1 MLADAAGVL
10 AWRDELG
17 ALTAR
22 LGRLFVR
29 PEPRRQAGLYLE
41 GLLSAAKR
49 KNGWQ
54 LAEQI
59 GDARPWRTQRVLSHV
74 LWDEDA
80 ARDLCREYVL
90 EHLGAEDGVLIVDET
105 GFLKKGGHSAG
116 VARQYSGTAGRIEN
130 AQIGV
135 FLAYA
140 GGNGHALID
149 RELYLP
155 KKEWCDDPSKR
166 AETAIPEAVTF
177 ATKPALASR
186 MIGRAL
192 DAGLPCAW
200 VLGDE
205 VYGSD
210 RRLRMELERRE
221 QPFVLAIRSNE
232 KLRAVLEKHSGQHTA
247 ARLAASIPP
256 RAWRRLSAGAG
267 SKGERFYD
275 WARLRLTGLQQ
286 PPWDHWL
293 LVRRSC
299 KDPKDLAF
307 YVVFGPDRT
316 TLAALARVAG
326 RRWAVEE
333 CFEVAKQE
341 VGLADYEIRSW
352 HGWYRHATLAML
364 ALAFLAGM
372 RVKLNAAAP
381 EKGGSRSLD
390 LWSTSARARSA
401 VSSVGS
407 SAMSA

>member
-1 MLADAAGVL
+1 MVADAMGVL
-10 AWRDELG
+10 RWRDELD
-17 ALTAR
+17 ALEAR

-29 PEPRRQAGLYLE
+29 PEPRRQAGLYIE

-74 LWDEDA
+74 LWDQDA
-80 ARDLCREYVL
+80 ARDLCRDYAL
-90 EHLGAEDGVLIVDET
+90 EHLGAADGVLIVDET
-105 GFLKKGGHSAG
+105 GFLKKGEHSAG

-140 GGNGHALID
+140 SRKGHALID

-155 KKEWCDDPSKR
+155 EEWCADAGKR
-166 AETAIPEAVTF
+166 AAAAIPEEVTF
-177 ATKPALASR
+177 ATKPALACR

-200 VLGDE
+200 VVGDE
-205 VYGSD
+205 IYGSD
-210 RRLRMELERRE
+210 RRLRIDLERRE
-221 QPFVLAIRSNE
+221 QPFVFAIRSNE
-232 KLRAVLEKHSGQHTA
+232 KLWAVLGKRLGQHA
-247 ARLAASIPP
+247 ASRLAISLPA

-267 SKGERFYD
+267 SKGERLYD
-275 WARLRLTGLQQ
+275 WARLRLTRLQQ

-293 LVRRSC
+293 LVRRSR
-299 KDPKDLAF
+299 KDPKELAY

-316 TLAALARVAG
+316 TLATLAQIAG
-326 RRWAVEE
+326 RRWTIEE

-352 HGWYRHATLAML
+352 HGWYRHITLAML
-364 ALAFLAGM
+364 ALAFLAAM
-372 RVKLNAAAP
+372 RVKLNAVT
-381 EKGGSRSLD
+381 SRKRGTRGPD
-390 LWSTSARARSA
+390 LWSISARARSA
-401 VSSVGS
+401 IS
-407 SAMSA
+407 SAAFNVSPA